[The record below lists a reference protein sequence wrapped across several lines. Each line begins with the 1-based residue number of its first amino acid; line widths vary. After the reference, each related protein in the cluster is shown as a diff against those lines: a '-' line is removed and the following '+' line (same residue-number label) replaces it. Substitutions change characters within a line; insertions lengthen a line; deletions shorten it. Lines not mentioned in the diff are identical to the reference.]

1 MRPLLVIGVLA
12 LLAAGCGD
20 GDDTTTDTGA
30 AGAPDAHDEAV
41 EPGLTAGE
49 FIDSSIPRQAQEVQE
64 LVETSTD
71 CAKVDAEPG
80 GPFQVGVAITAA
92 QSRPSTPLAEIV
104 ILKCRGG

>member
-1 MRPLLVIGVLA
+1 MRLLLVVIGVLA
-12 LLAAGCGD
+12 LLAVGCG
-20 GDDTTTDTGA
+20 GGGATTETA
-30 AGAPDAHDEAV
+30 AGAPDGHDEAA
-41 EPGLTAGE
+41 EDGLTAGE
-49 FIDSSIPRQAQEVQE
+49 FIDASIPDQAKEVEE
-64 LVETSTD
+64 LVETSPD